1 MTISQQMDQKGNIDG
16 RGKIAIIEGLALLQ
30 EAIRRNNFEKGWRT
44 EGGEGEKKFSQRPV
58 SEHTMLLTTE
68 VAEIFEAYRT
78 GEPELWYQHNV
89 KTNGVPR
96 VSGPNDGFADQAFL
110 STDNGDVLGK
120 PQGMVSELADVIIRA
135 LDFADEYGFEL
146 IETILEKHDY
156 NLTRPYRHGNKLA

>member
-1 MTISQQMDQKGNIDG
+1 MSINPGHVDEKGNING
-16 RGKIAIIEGLALLQ
+16 AGKVAIIEGLALLQ
-30 EAIRRNNFEKGWRT
+30 LAIRRNNFEKGWRAET
-44 EGGEGEKKFSQRPV
+44 PVGETKRVV

-68 VAEIFEAYRT
+68 IAEIYEAYRT
-78 GEPELWYQHNV
+78 GEPELWYQHDV

-96 VSGPNDGFADQAFL
+96 KSGPDDGFADQVFL
-110 STDNGDVLGK
+110 HSDNGDVLGK